1 MDKWRTQI
9 CTISKMTKDR
19 MEHLQ
24 ARENKRLENMRLADI
39 RNMRRNIGNKLM
51 LDGLEMEAKKS
62 WPNLGNLANKIEADV
77 IIPQTILNYPEYT
90 NKLQRLAMLA
100 EIGNLDAMQEV
111 LDNQLILEKK
121 NELLQPIFRDLK
133 S

>member
-1 MDKWRTQI
+1 
-9 CTISKMTKDR
+9 MTKDR

-77 IIPQTILNYPEYT
+77 IIP
-90 NKLQRLAMLA
+90 
-100 EIGNLDAMQEV
+100 
-111 LDNQLILEKK
+111 
-121 NELLQPIFRDLK
+121 
-133 S
+133 